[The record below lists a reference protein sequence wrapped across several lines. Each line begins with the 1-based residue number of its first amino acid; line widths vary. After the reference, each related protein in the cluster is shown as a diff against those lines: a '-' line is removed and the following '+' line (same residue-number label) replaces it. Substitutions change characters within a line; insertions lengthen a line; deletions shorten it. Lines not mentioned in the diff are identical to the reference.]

1 MPAPT
6 KRAKLESGPGDPYTA
21 YMKALNQAK
30 AKASLNWP
38 WPAKPGVPSFPGLP
52 PHSYPAPP
60 PPPHTEFRRPEE
72 VREAVVSREE
82 RYGDSP
88 QPKQA
93 KYAISPIE
101 KVEPVE
107 PVERFSQPALAEE
120 ISTVAEALAG
130 APKHATETVLKILE
144 RLTQR
149 LDKAERDRDLA
160 FGKYKE
166 LQTRYAQLEEELAKK
181 RGELRELLRQDCRPP
196 SPRPIDTE
204 PAQKSRTNGAASVD
218 DQSRGSSAEER
229 GGGQGANL
237 TVIVARLGEAGRL
250 GEASSR
256 SEGGEDSTAGKQDEA
271 QPGSLPKVRTD
282 LACHLLHNSF
292 DSARGE
298 VAKPSAGGC
307 TSVTSTPPSK
317 LQVPFHPI
325 RTKKQNLLRSPA
337 SKTKTLQRELKRGSC
352 GGDKRGCSQGGDP
365 HQVPQTP
372 GAQSKGRFK
381 LVTSCHCL
389 TLILPG
395 P

>member
-1 MPAPT
+1 M
-6 KRAKLESGPGDPYTA
+6 
-21 YMKALNQAK
+21 
-30 AKASLNWP
+30 
-38 WPAKPGVPSFPGLP
+38 
-52 PHSYPAPP
+52 
-60 PPPHTEFRRPEE
+60 
-72 VREAVVSREE
+72 VVREE

-204 PAQKSRTNGAASVD
+204 PAVKTRTNGAPSVEE
-218 DQSRGSSAEER
+218 QSRGSSVEER
-229 GGGQGANL
+229 GGGGGGQGANL

-250 GEASSR
+250 MGEAVSSR
-256 SEGGEDSTAGKQDEA
+256 SEGSEDSTAGKLDEPQA
-271 QPGSLPKVRTD
+271 GSLPKVR
-282 LACHLLHNSF
+282 
-292 DSARGE
+292 
-298 VAKPSAGGC
+298 
-307 TSVTSTPPSK
+307 
-317 LQVPFHPI
+317 I
-325 RTKKQNLLRSPA
+325 
-337 SKTKTLQRELKRGSC
+337 EL
-352 GGDKRGCSQGGDP
+352 
-365 HQVPQTP
+365 
-372 GAQSKGRFK
+372 
-381 LVTSCHCL
+381 
-389 TLILPG
+389 
-395 P
+395 

>member
-1 MPAPT
+1 M
-6 KRAKLESGPGDPYTA
+6 
-21 YMKALNQAK
+21 
-30 AKASLNWP
+30 
-38 WPAKPGVPSFPGLP
+38 
-52 PHSYPAPP
+52 
-60 PPPHTEFRRPEE
+60 
-72 VREAVVSREE
+72 SREE
-82 RYGDSP
+82 RYSP

-204 PAQKSRTNGAASVD
+204 PAQKTRTNGAPSVD
-218 DQSRGSSAEER
+218 EQSRGSSVEER
-229 GGGQGANL
+229 GERVGQGANL

-250 GEASSR
+250 GEASR
-256 SEGGEDSTAGKQDEA
+256 SEGSEDSTGKQDEP
-271 QPGSLPKVRTD
+271 QPGSLPKVGIKW
-282 LACHLLHNSF
+282 N
-292 DSARGE
+292 
-298 VAKPSAGGC
+298 
-307 TSVTSTPPSK
+307 
-317 LQVPFHPI
+317 
-325 RTKKQNLLRSPA
+325 
-337 SKTKTLQRELKRGSC
+337 
-352 GGDKRGCSQGGDP
+352 
-365 HQVPQTP
+365 
-372 GAQSKGRFK
+372 
-381 LVTSCHCL
+381 
-389 TLILPG
+389 
-395 P
+395 

>member
-1 MPAPT
+1 M
-6 KRAKLESGPGDPYTA
+6 
-21 YMKALNQAK
+21 
-30 AKASLNWP
+30 
-38 WPAKPGVPSFPGLP
+38 
-52 PHSYPAPP
+52 
-60 PPPHTEFRRPEE
+60 
-72 VREAVVSREE
+72 SREE
-82 RYGDSP
+82 RYSP

-204 PAQKSRTNGAASVD
+204 PAPKTRTNGAPSVD
-218 DQSRGSSAEER
+218 EQSRGSSVEER

-250 GEASSR
+250 VGEAASSR
-256 SEGGEDSTAGKQDEA
+256 SEGSEDSSAGKQDEP
-271 QPGSLPKVRTD
+271 QPGSLPKV
-282 LACHLLHNSF
+282 
-292 DSARGE
+292 G
-298 VAKPSAGGC
+298 
-307 TSVTSTPPSK
+307 
-317 LQVPFHPI
+317 I
-325 RTKKQNLLRSPA
+325 
-337 SKTKTLQRELKRGSC
+337 ELN
-352 GGDKRGCSQGGDP
+352 
-365 HQVPQTP
+365 
-372 GAQSKGRFK
+372 
-381 LVTSCHCL
+381 
-389 TLILPG
+389 
-395 P
+395 

>member
-72 VREAVVSREE
+72 VREAVVSRDREE

-107 PVERFSQPALAEE
+107 PVVERFSQPALAEE

-196 SPRPIDTE
+196 SPRPVDTE
-204 PAQKSRTNGAASVD
+204 PAQKTQRTNGAPSVD
-218 DQSRGSSAEER
+218 EQSRGSSVEER
-229 GGGQGANL
+229 GERVGGQGANL

-250 GEASSR
+250 GEASR
-256 SEGGEDSTAGKQDEA
+256 SEASEDSKQDEP
-271 QPGSLPKVRTD
+271 QPGSLPKV
-282 LACHLLHNSF
+282 
-292 DSARGE
+292 G
-298 VAKPSAGGC
+298 
-307 TSVTSTPPSK
+307 
-317 LQVPFHPI
+317 I
-325 RTKKQNLLRSPA
+325 
-337 SKTKTLQRELKRGSC
+337 ELI
-352 GGDKRGCSQGGDP
+352 
-365 HQVPQTP
+365 HM
-372 GAQSKGRFK
+372 
-381 LVTSCHCL
+381 
-389 TLILPG
+389 
-395 P
+395 

>member
-1 MPAPT
+1 M
-6 KRAKLESGPGDPYTA
+6 
-21 YMKALNQAK
+21 
-30 AKASLNWP
+30 
-38 WPAKPGVPSFPGLP
+38 
-52 PHSYPAPP
+52 
-60 PPPHTEFRRPEE
+60 
-72 VREAVVSREE
+72 SREE

-204 PAQKSRTNGAASVD
+204 PAQKSRTNGATSVD

-325 RTKKQNLLRSPA
+325 FDFLHSPA

-372 GAQSKGRFK
+372 GAQSKGGFK
-381 LVTSCHCL
+381 LVTSSHCL
-389 TLILPG
+389 TFVLPG